1 MLWNAKNGSVPIDS
15 TEMSYV
21 SFGHGEKK
29 LIVLPGLSDGLMTVR
44 GKTLLLAA
52 PFRQFFEKYTVY
64 MFSRKDSM
72 PEGYSIRDMA
82 EDQAKALQYLG
93 ISETSVL
100 GVSEGGM
107 VAQYLAI
114 LHPELMDKLILAV
127 TAPCPNELSEERV
140 KKWISFAEAGDHKA
154 LMIDTAENSY
164 SPATLKKYRQTY
176 PFIGAV
182 GKPKSYDRFLIN
194 ARAILGFDASDELG
208 GIHCP
213 TLIIA
218 GENDKIV
225 GVQASYALHNR
236 ILGSELY
243 VYPGLGHAAY
253 EEAKDFYQRILLFL
267 ERT

>member
-21 SFGHGEKK
+21 SFGHGEKN

-44 GKTLLLAA
+44 GKARLLAT
-52 PFRQFFEKYTVY
+52 PYSRFLEKYTVY

-72 PEGYSIRDMA
+72 PEGYTIRDMA
-82 EDQAKALQYLG
+82 EDQAKALKTLG
-93 ISETSVL
+93 ITGTSVL

-107 VAQYLAI
+107 VSQYLAI
-114 LHPELMDKLILAV
+114 LHPEMMDKLILAV
-127 TAPCPNELSEERV
+127 TAPWGNEIIEARL

-164 SPATLKKYRQTY
+164 SPAYLKKYRLVY
-176 PFIGAV
+176 PFIGVV
-182 GKPKSYDRFLIN
+182 GRPKDYNRFLIN
-194 ARAILGFDASDELG
+194 ARAILGFDTSDELST
-208 GIHCP
+208 IHCP

-218 GENDKIV
+218 GEEDRIV
-225 GVQASYALHNR
+225 GVQASYALHDR
-236 ILGSELY
+236 ISGSELY

-253 EEAKDFYQRILLFL
+253 EEAKDFYQRILSFL

>member
-1 MLWNAKNGSVPIDS
+1 MLWNVKNGSMPIDS

-44 GKTLLLAA
+44 GKALLLAT
-52 PFRQFFEKYTVY
+52 PFRQFLEKYTVY

-72 PEGYSIRDMA
+72 PEGYTIRDMA

-127 TAPCPNELSEERV
+127 TAPCLNELSEERV

-164 SPATLKKYRQTY
+164 SPATLKKYRLVY

-182 GKPKSYDRFLIN
+182 GRPKDYNRFLIN
-194 ARAILGFDASDELG
+194 ARAILKFDASDELG
-208 GIHCP
+208 SIHCP

-218 GENDKIV
+218 GEEDRIV
-225 GVQASYALHNR
+225 GVLASYALHDR
-236 ILGSELY
+236 IMGSELY

-253 EEAKDFYQRILLFL
+253 EETKDFYLRIFSFL
-267 ERT
+267 ERP

>member
-1 MLWNAKNGSVPIDS
+1 MINGRILIDS

-21 SFGHGEKK
+21 SFGHGKK
-29 LIVLPGLSDGLMTVR
+29 NLIVLPGLSDGLMTVR
-44 GKTLLLAA
+44 GKALLLAR
-52 PFRQFFEKYTVY
+52 PYKQYFDHYTVY

-72 PEGYSIRDMA
+72 PEGYTIRDMA
-82 EDQAKALQYLG
+82 EDQAKALQKLG
-93 ISETSVL
+93 ITAISVL

-114 LHPELMDKLILAV
+114 LYPEITERLILAV
-127 TAPCPNELSEERV
+127 TAPCLNKLSEERV

-164 SPATLKKYRQTY
+164 SPATLKKYRLIY

-182 GKPKSYDRFLIN
+182 GRPKDYNRFLIN
-194 ARAILGFDASDELG
+194 ARAILKFDASDELG
-208 GIHCP
+208 SIHCP

-218 GENDKIV
+218 GEEDRIV